1 MKKLSKFLDSLD
13 SWLIFATPVAV
24 FFSYYPVIRLS
35 ATESMNLELSLPLIL
50 LFLLG
55 LLSIRRLG
63 IVWRRI
69 GARKFLTS
77 AIIPFYISL
86 SILWSPNKL
95 RGILVAGIVWLIW
108 LVAVSVLFGRKLKS
122 SEIRKLVKIYLRT
135 AAVFA
140 LLCLIQCLLDVFGVA
155 RDYTLLCQG
164 CTYQTFGFPH
174 PNGLAIEP
182 QFMGNLLLVPCIIS
196 IFIFF
201 YNIKSHKCKRE
212 IWKSFGLTIFLIM
225 VLYVVFSRGAIYS
238 FVIAAAGMFIYFL
251 TQKKS
256 TKTLVIPGTILVAFG
271 LALVFQGTLAAI
283 SPTAEGFSDGVARS
297 INQMSLGII
306 DLRRPVA
313 EEAIESG
320 NNSTFDGYVE
330 ESTEIRL
337 SLNEVAFKAWQKSPV
352 FGVGI
357 GGAGVAIHNI
367 DNNYSAKEI
376 VQNEYISILLEL
388 GVVGLALVVAGIIW
402 LVYFEFKQQNM
413 INLAAI
419 TAYLISLCFFS
430 GLPNVL
436 HIYLLM
442 PMLGKSKDKY
452 FMVKYENEQV
462 NRRPSKK
469 GSKI

>member
-1 MKKLSKFLDSLD
+1 
-13 SWLIFATPVAV
+13 
-24 FFSYYPVIRLS
+24 
-35 ATESMNLELSLPLIL
+35 
-50 LFLLG
+50 
-55 LLSIRRLG
+55 
-63 IVWRRI
+63 
-69 GARKFLTS
+69 
-77 AIIPFYISL
+77 
-86 SILWSPNKL
+86 
-95 RGILVAGIVWLIW
+95 
-108 LVAVSVLFGRKLKS
+108 
-122 SEIRKLVKIYLRT
+122 
-135 AAVFA
+135 
-140 LLCLIQCLLDVFGVA
+140 
-155 RDYTLLCQG
+155 
-164 CTYQTFGFPH
+164 
-174 PNGLAIEP
+174 
-182 QFMGNLLLVPCIIS
+182 
-196 IFIFF
+196 
-201 YNIKSHKCKRE
+201 
-212 IWKSFGLTIFLIM
+212 
-225 VLYVVFSRGAIYS
+225 
-238 FVIAAAGMFIYFL
+238 
-251 TQKKS
+251 
-256 TKTLVIPGTILVAFG
+256 
-271 LALVFQGTLAAI
+271 
-283 SPTAEGFSDGVARS
+283 
-297 INQMSLGII
+297 MSLGII
-306 DLRRPVA
+306 DLRKPVA
-313 EEAIESG
+313 EEAIESD

-337 SLNEVAFKAWQKSPV
+337 SLNEVAFKAWQESPV

-462 NRRPSKK
+462 NRRSSKK

>member
-1 MKKLSKFLDSLD
+1 
-13 SWLIFATPVAV
+13 
-24 FFSYYPVIRLS
+24 
-35 ATESMNLELSLPLIL
+35 
-50 LFLLG
+50 
-55 LLSIRRLG
+55 
-63 IVWRRI
+63 
-69 GARKFLTS
+69 
-77 AIIPFYISL
+77 
-86 SILWSPNKL
+86 
-95 RGILVAGIVWLIW
+95 
-108 LVAVSVLFGRKLKS
+108 
-122 SEIRKLVKIYLRT
+122 
-135 AAVFA
+135 
-140 LLCLIQCLLDVFGVA
+140 
-155 RDYTLLCQG
+155 
-164 CTYQTFGFPH
+164 
-174 PNGLAIEP
+174 
-182 QFMGNLLLVPCIIS
+182 
-196 IFIFF
+196 
-201 YNIKSHKCKRE
+201 
-212 IWKSFGLTIFLIM
+212 M

-251 TQKKS
+251 TQKNG
-256 TKTLVIPGTILVAFG
+256 TKTLAIPGAILVAFG
-271 LALVFQGTLAAI
+271 LALVFQATLAAI
-283 SPTAEGFSDGVARS
+283 SPTAEGFSDGIARS

-306 DLRRPVA
+306 DLRKPVA
-313 EEAIESG
+313 EEVIESD